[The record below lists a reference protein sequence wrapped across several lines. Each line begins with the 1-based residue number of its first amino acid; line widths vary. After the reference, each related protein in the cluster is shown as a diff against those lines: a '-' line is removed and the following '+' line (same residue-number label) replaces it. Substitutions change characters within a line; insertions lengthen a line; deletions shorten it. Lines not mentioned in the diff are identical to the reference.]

1 MILLLFDID
10 GTLVTVNGAGRS
22 AITDSLSSLLDTP
35 ISTEGISFSG
45 RTDPDI
51 LRSVL
56 SHNGHEPSADTV
68 DSALEAYVTAAQEAI
83 QPQHVQLLPGVRTL
97 LHTLT
102 RRDDVHL
109 ALVTGNVEPI
119 AYHKLDAAGLAEYF
133 STGAFGSDHAERDAL
148 PPLALRRARHDTGHT
163 FSRDRTIIIGDTD
176 RDVQCAKAAG
186 VRSMAV
192 CTGGSN
198 RNVLADCNPDVL
210 LTDLTDPSHFQE
222 QVLNVTRYR

>member
-22 AITDSLSSLLDTP
+22 AITDSLSSLLDTS

-56 SHNGHEPSADTV
+56 SHNGHDPSADTV
-68 DSALEAYVTAAQEAI
+68 ESALEAYVTAAREAI

-97 LHTLT
+97 LRTLS

-148 PPLALRRARHDTGHT
+148 PPLALRRARRDTGHS

-192 CTGGSN
+192 CTGGAN
-198 RNVLADCNPDVL
+198 RNALADCNPDVL

-222 QVLNVTRYR
+222 QVMNVTRYR